1 MTDRIDALEAQ
12 VNALAQGWLRL
23 AAVLEVEG
31 LVTAE
36 CLEKAL
42 RPICWPGQ
50 SIEAEATKT
59 LGWLCDQLAE
69 ARKARQ
75 STTRQAGSRSGQR
88 PSARQPLR
96 CQRR

>member
-1 MTDRIDALEAQ
+1 MTDRIEALEAQ

-42 RPICWPGQ
+42 RPIRWPGQ

-69 ARKARQ
+69 ARMARQ
-75 STTRQAGSRSGQR
+75 STTRQAGSRSGR
-88 PSARQPLR
+88 HPSARQPLR